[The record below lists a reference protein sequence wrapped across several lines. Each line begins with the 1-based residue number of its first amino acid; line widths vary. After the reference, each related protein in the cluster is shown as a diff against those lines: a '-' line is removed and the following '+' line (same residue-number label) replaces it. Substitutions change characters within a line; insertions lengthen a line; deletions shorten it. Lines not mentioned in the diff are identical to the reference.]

1 MKKTGWIVW
10 ILSLFF
16 LWPGFTWAQTG
27 EQAGEKVGEQ
37 TGEQVGE
44 QAGGP
49 VGENYTIEVEGRMW
63 NVKLDSTVKIVQ
75 SGIGT
80 DVNLVSDLGF
90 DERKNFFEGRLQV
103 KFARKHKF
111 NLEYIPLKWDADKV
125 ITRTVEFNGQTYTA
139 GTRVQSS
146 VDFKFFKGGYEYD
159 FLAGSLGF
167 LGGTLDVL
175 AVNATVQLAA
185 PALAIDLKEDKTI
198 PIPMIGLVGRV
209 YPIKWVNLT
218 AKASGLPA
226 GDYGYVFD
234 GEASLNINPIKYLGI
249 SGGYRYFMVK
259 VKYNDNSLDYRLDGP
274 FVGLTLRF

>member
-16 LWPGFTWAQTG
+16 LWPGFAWAQGG
-27 EQAGEKVGEQ
+27 EQAAEQ
-37 TGEQVGE
+37 AEEQVGE
-44 QAGGP
+44 QARGP

-63 NVKLDSTVKIVQ
+63 MVKLDSTVRIVQ

-80 DVNLVSDLGF
+80 EVKLVDDLGF

-111 NLEYIPLKWDADKV
+111 NLEYIPLKWDADKL
-125 ITRTVEFNGQTYTA
+125 ITRTIEFNGQTYTV
-139 GTRVQSS
+139 GTRVQSRL
-146 VDFKFFKGGYEYD
+146 DLTFFKGGYEYD

-175 AVNATVQLAA
+175 AANAKVQLTA
-185 PALAIDLKEDKTI
+185 PALAIDQKEDKTI
-198 PIPMIGLVGRV
+198 PIPMIGLVGRL

-226 GDYGYVFD
+226 GSYGYVFD

-249 SGGYRYFMVK
+249 SGGYRYFVIS

>member
-1 MKKTGWIVW
+1 MKKTGWIVC

-16 LWPGFTWAQTG
+16 LWPGFAWAQTG
-27 EQAGEKVGEQ
+27 GQAGEQ
-37 TGEQVGE
+37 T
-44 QAGGP
+44 GGP

-63 NVKLDSTVKIVQ
+63 NVKLDSTVKIVDN
-75 SGIGT
+75 GIGE
-80 DVNLVSDLGF
+80 DVNLVNDLGF
-90 DERKNFFEGRLQV
+90 EERKNFFEGRLQV

-125 ITRTVEFNGQTYTA
+125 LTRTIQINGQTYVA

-146 VDFKFFKGGYEYD
+146 LDLKFFKGGYEYD
-159 FLAGSLGF
+159 FLAGRAGF
-167 LGGTLDVL
+167 LGFTLDVL
-175 AVNATVQLAA
+175 VANANTQVKA
-185 PALAIDLKEDKTI
+185 PDVVPIIDEKEDRTV
-198 PIPMIGLVGRV
+198 PIPMIGFVGRV
-209 YPIKWVNLT
+209 YPIRWVNLT

-249 SGGYRYFMVK
+249 SGGYRYFVIN

>member
-1 MKKTGWIVW
+1 MKKTGWVVC
-10 ILSLFF
+10 ILFLFF
-16 LWPGFTWAQTG
+16 LWPGFSWPQTG
-27 EQAGEKVGEQ
+27 EQAGEKAGEQ
-37 TGEQVGE
+37 TGE

-63 NVKLDSTVKIVQ
+63 NVTLDSTVKIVQ

-139 GTRVQSS
+139 GARVQSS
-146 VDFKFFKGGYEYD
+146 LDLKFFKGGYEYD

-175 AVNATVQLAA
+175 VADATVQLAA
-185 PALAIDLKEDKTI
+185 PALAINQREDKTI
-198 PIPMIGLVGRV
+198 PIPMIGFVGRV

-218 AKASGLPA
+218 AKASGIPA
-226 GDYGYVFD
+226 GSYGYVFD

-249 SGGYRYFMVK
+249 SGGYRYFVVS